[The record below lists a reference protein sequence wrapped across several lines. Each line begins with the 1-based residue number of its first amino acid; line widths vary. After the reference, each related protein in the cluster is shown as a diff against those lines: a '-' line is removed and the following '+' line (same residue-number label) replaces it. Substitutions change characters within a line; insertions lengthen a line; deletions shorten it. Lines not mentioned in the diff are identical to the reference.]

1 MIKRTL
7 CFTSPAYLSL
17 KDGQLLIKLPE
28 VEKSNLPERMKK
40 DSTRTIP
47 VEDIGVVV
55 LDNRQITLTH
65 GLLEALLENNC
76 AVVTCDSRGMPVG
89 LMLPLCGNT
98 LQSERFAKQI
108 EASLPLKSNCGSR
121 LSRPRLTIKRLC
133 SKCYG
138 SRNRLHEPMVGRC
151 AQRRP

>member
-17 KDGQLLIKLPE
+17 KDGQMVVRLPE
-28 VEKSNLPERMKK
+28 VEKSDMPESLKR

-55 LDNRQITLTH
+55 LDNRQITITH

-76 AVVTCDSRGMPVG
+76 AVVTCDARGMPVG

-98 LQSERFAKQI
+98 VQSERFRLQTDAT
-108 EASLPLKSNCGSR
+108 LPLKNSCGSR
-121 LSRPRLTIKRLC
+121 QCGQRLLTRRLC
-133 SKCYG
+133 
-138 SRNRLHEPMVGRC
+138 C
-151 AQRRP
+151 ARSLMQIRGA